1 MGLSAPERK
10 KLQEALISA
19 FPSEISLEQMLANE
33 CNKNLNAIAGGGNL
47 KDIVFKLIKEAEAKN
62 WIKDLVDAARKSNP
76 ENTELK
82 AIAEKILV
90 NHHQETLTPP
100 PPLIEPYTKK
110 QKDGRREFLYL
121 ALGGVGLVTAVL
133 ASYLSKNINPNPP
146 LLESKSPI
154 PDPLNTHTPTPTTTP
169 TPTITPPDEP
179 PPPPPKSI
187 PSLEKFSFEVV
198 TVNSRGI
205 ITKRIPSEARFFKED
220 LGGGVTLEMVY
231 IPGGSF
237 MMGTKDEEVEKL
249 IKQIDSVRG
258 FTELQQ
264 KRMIETIKT
273 ETPQHQVEVPA
284 FFIGKFEV
292 TQEQYQQVVMGE
304 NPSESKGDKRPVE
317 NIFWDNAVE
326 FCKKLSQNTA
336 RTYRLPSEAEWEYAC
351 RAGTTTTFSFG
362 ETITTE
368 LVNYNGHTY
377 ADEINTNIKNSQKTT
392 KVGSFPYPNAFGLY
406 DMHGNVWEWCR
417 DTWNENYNGAPIDGS
432 ARTGGIDP
440 RRVLRGGSYTR
451 FPEECR
457 STSRFHG
464 NRTRSVLKTYGF
476 RVVCDA
482 DESLLALFSGTS
494 EQ

>member
-1 MGLSAPERK
+1 M
-10 KLQEALISA
+10 
-19 FPSEISLEQMLANE
+19 
-33 CNKNLNAIAGGGNL
+33 
-47 KDIVFKLIKEAEAKN
+47 
-62 WIKDLVDAARKSNP
+62 
-76 ENTELK
+76 
-82 AIAEKILV
+82 
-90 NHHQETLTPP
+90 
-100 PPLIEPYTKK
+100 
-110 QKDGRREFLYL
+110 YL
-121 ALGGVGLVTAVL
+121 ASLGGVGLVTAVL
-133 ASYLSKNINPNPP
+133 ANYLSKNGNANTRS
-146 LLESKSPI
+146 LESELPT
-154 PDPLNTHTPTPTTTP
+154 PDSSGTHTPTSEPTT
-169 TPTITPPDEP
+169 TPTITPPNEL

-198 TVNSRGI
+198 TVKSGGI
-205 ITKRIPSEARFFKED
+205 RTKPISSHAKFFKED

-237 MMGTKDEEVEKL
+237 MMGTKDEEPEKL

-258 FTELQQ
+258 LTEGEQ
-264 KRMIETIKT
+264 KNLIETIKT
-273 ETPQHQVEVPA
+273 ETPQHQVKVPA

-292 TQEQYQQVVMGE
+292 NQEQYQQVMGE

-317 NIFWDNAVE
+317 KVSWDNAVE

-351 RAGTTTTFSFG
+351 RAGTTTPFSFG

-377 ADEINTNIKNSQKTT
+377 ADEINTNIKNSKETT
-392 KVGSFPYPNAFGLY
+392 EVGRFPYPNGFGLY

-432 ARTGGIDP
+432 ARTDGIDP
-440 RRVLRGGSYTR
+440 HRVLRGGSCTR

-464 NRTRSVLKTYGF
+464 HRTSSVLKTYGF

-482 DESLLALFSGTS
+482 DESLLALLSRTS